1 MGQML
6 LPPDLEAFLCGH
18 LRSALGCEV
27 ANRQPAEWD
36 GTTTLVV
43 VRDDGGAKTGPTTLD
58 RSVGVTVYAGTRQDT
73 KPAMDI
79 ARRAF
84 ASLTDPS
91 IAMGVG
97 SPIAAVID
105 DGCLGPYRVEDA
117 HDSSA
122 CYLTA
127 EYSVVGDV
135 VADNHDQR
143 A

>member
-6 LPPDLEAFLCGH
+6 VPPDLEAFLCGS
-18 LRSALGCEV
+18 LRAALDCEV

-36 GTTTLVV
+36 GTTPLVV
-43 VRDDGGAKTGPTTLD
+43 LRDDGGAKTGPTTLD

-79 ARRAF
+79 ARKAF
-84 ASLTDPS
+84 AVLTNSS
-91 IAMGVG
+91 IVMEAR

-105 DGCLGPYRVEDA
+105 DGCLGPYRIEDA

-135 VADNHDQR
+135 VANSQN
-143 A
+143 